1 MIKRR
6 RLQVSHVT
14 VYRYAKP
21 VTFGEHRMMFRP
33 RESHDLRLIEASL
46 TISPPAAS
54 IRWLHDVFGNSV
66 TIAQFDRLGTELRF
80 ESNILVE
87 HFEAD
92 LPDYPVADYARTYPF
107 SYDSS
112 EIPDLSRL
120 IERAYPDPGHTVD
133 RWAKSFLAP
142 SGSTETWS
150 LLTAMTRAVRADF
163 SYAARDAEGVQT
175 PVHTVST
182 KSGTCRDFALLM
194 MEAVRSLGFA
204 ARFVSGYLYQPDAG
218 GEGPA
223 TGGATHAW
231 AQVYMPGAGWVEF
244 DPTNGIVGNRDLI
257 RIAVARDPSQA
268 VPLSGSFIGQQ
279 SDFLGITVGV
289 TVNSEG

>member
-1 MIKRR
+1 MIEMR
-6 RLQVSHVT
+6 RLRVSHVT

-21 VTFGEHRMMFRP
+21 VAFGEHRMMFRP
-33 RESHDLRLIEASL
+33 RDSHDLRLIEASL
-46 TISPPAAS
+46 RISPAAAS

-66 TIAQFDRLGTELRF
+66 AIAQFDRAASELRF
-80 ESNILVE
+80 ESDILIE

-92 LPDYPVADYARTYPF
+92 APDYPIADYARTYPF

-133 RWAKSFLAP
+133 RWAKSFLAA
-142 SGSTETWS
+142 SGPTETWP
-150 LLTAMTRAVRADF
+150 LLTAMTQAMHADF
-163 SYAARDAEGVQT
+163 GYVARDAEGVHT
-175 PVHTVST
+175 PAQTVSS

-218 GEGPA
+218 GEGRV
-223 TGGATHAW
+223 GSGATHAW
-231 AQVYMPGAGWVEF
+231 LQVYLPGAGWTEL

-257 RIAVARDPSQA
+257 RVAVVRDPAQA
-268 VPLSGSFIGQQ
+268 VPLAGSFIGQQ
-279 SDFLGITVGV
+279 GDFLGITVDVAV
-289 TVNSEG
+289 TSEG